1 MNGVAPLT
9 AGRAR
14 QAWVLVVGGA
24 VALAVAAWLAGFP
37 VARLP
42 LAALLLASGAA
53 VAWRP
58 VLLLVLVPAALPV
71 LDLAPWSGRR
81 FIDEFDMLLLC
92 LATVAWAR
100 LPPKRAAPGPAPE
113 AWALSALLAVLVVS
127 AAGVLPPWPWPQAD
141 LADPGNPLSP
151 LNGLR
156 LLKGALQA
164 TLLWALARRM
174 VNRGLQPAPAFCL
187 GLVLGL
193 AATVAAILAERLAFS
208 YLLDF
213 SDPYRIAGPFSV
225 ISLGG
230 AYVECYLAVATPFL
244 LALLMARPSA
254 LRLLGGALLLAG
266 TSYALMV
273 TYSRGGYAAMA
284 LGVGV
289 MLAGA
294 LLARQRQGQ
303 RRGLAVA
310 LAMAGLTGITAYP
323 VLTGAFAQARLNTVA
338 SDLNIREQHWAE
350 SLRLLGTE
358 PLRHAMGVGLGR
370 YAEAFF
376 WAGPQGEQAGGHR
389 LIDDPVQGQVLR
401 LGAGFAYFVDQ
412 IVPLQAAAH
421 YRLSYR
427 MRPDGPA
434 SGLLVELCQKWLVSS
449 GECTRGQA
457 KAGAAAAPQP
467 AAGEWQTVK
476 LDIQAPAAGP
486 GRLPRPVRL
495 SLHNDGPVP
504 VAVDQVSLLSDEGV
518 EMVRNGGFAQ
528 GMDHWTLTSD
538 QHLSWHAKSMLLGV
552 YVELGLLGVAAMLA
566 LLMTGVWRAGGATLR
581 GQAQAMA
588 LLAALAVFGVIGLI
602 DTLVD
607 APRFL
612 LLWLLLCLMPCTLA
626 APSGPERIS

>member
-1 MNGVAPLT
+1 MSSAARLPT
-9 AGRAR
+9 GRAR
-14 QAWVLVVGGA
+14 QAWVLVVGA
-24 VALAVAAWLAGFP
+24 AMALAVAQWLNDFP

-42 LAALLLASGAA
+42 LATLFLAAGAA

-71 LDLAPWSGRR
+71 LDLAPWTGRR
-81 FIDEFDMLLLC
+81 FVDEFDMLLLC
-92 LATVAWAR
+92 LVVVAWAR
-100 LPPKRAAPGPAPE
+100 LPPSRVSPGPTPE
-113 AWALSALLAVLVVS
+113 AWALAAVLVVLAS
-127 AAGVLPPWPWPQAD
+127 STATVLPPWPWPWAD
-141 LADPGNPLSP
+141 LADPGNPLSR

-164 TLLWALARRM
+164 AALWAMARRM
-174 VNRGLQPAPAFCL
+174 AGRGMQPGPAFCL

-193 AATVAAILAERLAFS
+193 VATVATILAERLAFS

-213 SDPYRIAGPFSV
+213 SSPYRIAGPFSV
-225 ISLGG
+225 MSLGG

-244 LALLMARPSA
+244 LAYLMARPSA
-254 LRLLGGALLLAG
+254 LRLLGGAALLAG

-289 MLAGA
+289 MLGGA
-294 LLARQRQGQ
+294 LLARQRQRQ

-310 LAMAGLTGITAYP
+310 LAMAGLAGITAYP

-350 SLRLLGTE
+350 SLRLLGNE
-358 PLRHAMGVGLGR
+358 PLRHALGVGLGR

-389 LIDDPVQGQVLR
+389 LFDDLAHGPALR

-412 IVPLQAAAH
+412 IVALQADAH

-434 SGLLVELCQKWLVSS
+434 SALIVELCQKWLVSS
-449 GECTRGQA
+449 AQCTRGQPLA
-457 KAGAAAAPQP
+457 DAAPTLRP
-467 AAGEWQTVK
+467 VAGVWQTVM

-486 GRLPRPVRL
+486 GRLPRPLRL
-495 SLHNDGPVP
+495 SLHNEGTVP
-504 VAVDQVSLLSDEGV
+504 VAVDQVSLLSDAGL
-518 EMVRNGGFAQ
+518 EMVSNGGFSQ
-528 GMDHWTLTSD
+528 GMDHWTITSD

-566 LLMTGVWRAGGATLR
+566 QLMAGVWRAGGATLR
-581 GQAQAMA
+581 GRPEAMA
-588 LLAALAVFGVIGLI
+588 MLAALAVFGVIGMI

-612 LLWLLLCLMPCTLA
+612 LLWLLLCLMPCTLVERP
-626 APSGPERIS
+626 APGPIS